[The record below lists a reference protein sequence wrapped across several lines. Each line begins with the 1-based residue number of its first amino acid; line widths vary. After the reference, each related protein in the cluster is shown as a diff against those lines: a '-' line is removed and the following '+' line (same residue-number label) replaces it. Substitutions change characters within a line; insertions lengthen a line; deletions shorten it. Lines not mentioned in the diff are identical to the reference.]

1 MFGAWG
7 KAASET
13 ECDVDT
19 RVVFG
24 AGGNATYETACNNCG
39 AFCLEK
45 NEASTFPCRNE
56 TCVVGRAKK
65 TRGAAC
71 RKDECGVV
79 ERADDVVFR
88 ITERANAGVGAG
100 RRHVTPAY
108 DAELEDMALDTLN
121 SVALDAE
128 STAAMYEDEVSS
140 CGKSDTLPVY
150 GITDGAIVASGAS
163 G

>member
-121 SVALDAE
+121 SVALDSE
-128 STAAMYEDEVSS
+128 STAARYEEEVSS
-140 CGKSDTLPVY
+140 CGKSDILPVY
-150 GITDGAIVASGAS
+150 GITDGIIVASGAS